1 MPPPGIDVSEDPL
14 LQGRLFS
21 YQDTQL
27 SRLGTV
33 NFHQLPVNRA
43 KGCPFQNFQRDGHMQ
58 TQLFTGR
65 ANYEPN
71 SLADGGEAGGPR
83 EDPEG
88 GFRSFAL
95 PLEET
100 KVRLRAETFADHYSQ
115 ARLFYRS
122 QTEIEQA
129 HLASAIVFEL
139 SKVTLKHV
147 RQRVLGNLGN
157 VDETLAT
164 RVANALNIE
173 LPPKSKAA
181 VEAQDM
187 ELSPALR
194 IVGKYPPTLQGR
206 AVGILVTDGADGAL
220 IEAVRAAV
228 VAEGATAKIVAPKI
242 GGVKLEGGKI
252 LEVDGQLAGTP
263 SVLFDAVALVISKE
277 GCAQL
282 MGESAATDF
291 VKDAFGHL
299 KAIGFTAHAQPLL
312 DKAGV
317 EPDPGVI
324 DLAEQMDAFL
334 DAARVR
340 QWAREPGVRMLA

>member
-1 MPPPGIDVSEDPL
+1 MAFLPTNMPPGIDVSEDPL

-33 NFHQLPVNRA
+33 NFHQLPINRA

-58 TQLFTGR
+58 TQVFTGR

-83 EDPEG
+83 EDPKVASAASLC
-88 GFRSFAL
+88 RSRS
-95 PLEET
+95 T

-122 QTEIEQA
+122 QSGDRAGPSGQCHRVRAVEGNAASTS
-129 HLASAIVFEL
+129 ASACWPIWAM
-139 SKVTLKHV
+139 S
-147 RQRVLGNLGN
+147 
-157 VDETLAT
+157 T
-164 RVANALNIE
+164 RRWPPVSPMALNIE

-228 VAEGATAKIVAPKI
+228 VAEGATVKIVAPKI

-252 LEVDGQLAGTP
+252 LEADGQLAGTP
-263 SVLFDAVALVISKE
+263 SVLFDAVALVLSKE

-282 MGESAATDF
+282 MSESAAIDF

-299 KAIGFTAHAQPLL
+299 KAIGFTA
-312 DKAGV
+312 AG
-317 EPDPGVI
+317 P
-324 DLAEQMDAFL
+324 A
-334 DAARVR
+334 AARQGR
-340 QWAREPGVRMLA
+340 RRA